1 MTAPLATY
9 DFPWGTR
16 LLAVCEHEARI
27 GGDGYGG
34 RCCGTMDAP
43 VIREAE
49 PTCPRHLCESCC
61 DDTCCRA
68 CHAASVLEDAEHC
81 PACQADQVM
90 ARHEGER

>member
-16 LLAVCEHEARI
+16 PICPNEHERSI
-27 GGDGYGG
+27 GGDGYGD
-34 RCCGTMDAP
+34 RCCGTADVMVVQESDA
-43 VIREAE
+43 E
-49 PTCPRHLCESCC
+49 CPRHFCEECC
-61 DDTCCRA
+61 GDLCCRS

-90 ARHEGER
+90 ARHEGAA